1 MLSNGRSGP
10 PPAPLWT
17 KPPKTNCL
25 DVAFS
30 GRRVVFSGPF
40 RARLALTLTDAAAR
54 DRWDDEHREA
64 VAADFLLGWDDL
76 EEQSNGLRAL
86 VVTAVAPFPSPGV
99 VVYIGKPLDDGE
111 TIEVRA
117 VAHHSL

>member
-1 MLSNGRSGP
+1 M
-10 PPAPLWT
+10 
-17 KPPKTNCL
+17 
-25 DVAFS
+25 AFA

-40 RARLALTLTDAAAR
+40 RARLALTLTDAADR

-64 VAADFLLGWDDL
+64 VGADFLLSWDDL

-86 VVTAVAPFPSPGV
+86 VVTAAAPFAQPGV
-99 VVYIGKPLDDGE
+99 VVYLAKPMDDGE

-117 VAHHSL
+117 VAYHML